1 MHFIKKASSYAMV
14 GGLGAMLVLGLSG
27 CEKKSEEQTATTGAF
42 SEAAKK
48 QGAFVVI
55 EETAPGKYKIVEE
68 YPSSQTRVI
77 LRDINGTER
86 ILSKEELDR
95 LVAQE
100 APKIESGQSPL
111 VNPQMNSGGLS
122 LGETILASAA
132 GAIIGSWIG
141 SKLFQNPTYQHQRE
155 RSFKNPSAYRRSV
168 NSFKKGSAVFA
179 PTKTAPK
186 KTGFFAPKPS
196 VGGSTTKRSF
206 SFGG

>member
-1 MHFIKKASSYAMV
+1 MV
-14 GGLGAMLVLGLSG
+14 GGLGALLIMGISG
-27 CEKKSEEQTATTGAF
+27 CEQKSEQSQSGGTF

-48 QGAFVVI
+48 HGAFVVI
-55 EETAPGKYKIVEE
+55 QEVSPGNYKIVEE
-68 YPSSQTRVI
+68 YPSAQTRVI

-111 VNPQMNSGGLS
+111 VNPEMHSGGLS
-122 LGETILASAA
+122 LGEAILASAA

-141 SKLFQNPTYQHQRE
+141 SKLFQNPNYQRQRA
-155 RSFKNPSAYRRSV
+155 RSFKNPSAYQRSV
-168 NSFKKGSAVFA
+168 KSFQKKSNFS
-179 PTKTAPK
+179 PK
-186 KTGFFAPKPS
+186 
-196 VGGSTTKRSF
+196 TTKRSGFFSGRSGSTKRSFF